1 MTTLKSNFKTYYQE
15 GQTGWFEVN
24 VGHCVNKTC
33 YMNNHFAELR
43 LQTRTVQIDEVKD
56 ISGDSKKN
64 SFQEVQVHKFS
75 SFKEISLELYN

>member
-1 MTTLKSNFKTYYQE
+1 MKSNFETYYHE
-15 GQTGWFEVN
+15 DLETGWFHVKSDL
-24 VGHCVNKTC
+24 CVNKTC
-33 YMNNHFAELR
+33 YMNEKYAELR